1 MRISVCIPTVRPT
14 TLAQAVRSILEQTFQ
29 DWELVVVGQGDEVAL
44 RAATERGAKGD
55 SRVRYLHITRRGASV
70 ARNAGTTAT
79 TGELIAYLD
88 DDCEAEQSWLATLDK
103 AFGDDVG
110 LVAGSLIAP
119 PDASRRFA
127 VCPAIEP
134 ADVVYDP
141 RRMQQPPEGFGVLG
155 ANIAVR
161 RTDAVHVGPFDEC
174 MGPGSFFQ
182 GGEEHDYV
190 RRLAQLGVRMRSTPS
205 SIVHH
210 TYGVRYGWRAVY
222 SHKRERIR
230 GDGAVAA
237 KGTLLEDPGGGRAIR
252 DCVTAMAA
260 RTAQASPAAARRD
273 DDVSLRPLR
282 RELPRVP
289 AQLRPLV
296 GRSSTSRPRAAH
308 RHGLA
313 RRHSRRRIGLV
324 SVAVA
329 GGGLIP

>member
-29 DWELVVVGQGDEVAL
+29 DWELVVVGQGDEAAL

-55 SRVRYLHITRRGASV
+55 SRVRYLHIPRRGASV

-252 DCVTAMAA
+252 DCVTAMA
-260 RTAQASPAAARRD
+260 RGQLKH
-273 DDVSLRPLR
+273 LRLR
-282 RELPRVP
+282 RAVMTTFHFVHYVGSYRECLRNFALSSAAPVQAVLMPRTDTGSRAVT
-289 AQLRPLV
+289 AGV
-296 GRSSTSRPRAAH
+296 VSASSASR
-308 RHGLA
+308 
-313 RRHSRRRIGLV
+313 
-324 SVAVA
+324 
-329 GGGLIP
+329 

>member
-14 TLAQAVRSILEQTFQ
+14 TLEQAVRSILEQTFQ
-29 DWELVVVGQGDEVAL
+29 DWELVVVGQGDEDQL
-44 RAATERGAKGD
+44 RAATGRGAKGD

-79 TGELIAYLD
+79 TGDVIAYLD
-88 DDCEAEQSWLATLDK
+88 DDCQAEDSWLATLDK

-110 LVAGSLIAP
+110 LVAGSVIAP
-119 PDASRRFA
+119 PDSTRRFA

-141 RRMQQPPEGFGVLG
+141 LRTKQMPEGFGVLG

-161 RTDAVHVGPFDEC
+161 RTDAERVGPFDEC

-190 RRLAQLGVRMRSTPS
+190 NRLAQLGVRMRSTPS

-237 KGTLLEDPGGGRAIR
+237 KGTLLEDPDGGRAIR
-252 DCVTAMAA
+252 ACVTSMARGQLQHLQLRRA
-260 RTAQASPAAARRD
+260 VMTTFRFVHYVGSYRECLRHFALSSAAPVQAVLVPRRD
-273 DDVSLRPLR
+273 TGSRAVTAGVVSP
-282 RELPRVP
+282 
-289 AQLRPLV
+289 
-296 GRSSTSRPRAAH
+296 SSASR
-308 RHGLA
+308 
-313 RRHSRRRIGLV
+313 
-324 SVAVA
+324 
-329 GGGLIP
+329 